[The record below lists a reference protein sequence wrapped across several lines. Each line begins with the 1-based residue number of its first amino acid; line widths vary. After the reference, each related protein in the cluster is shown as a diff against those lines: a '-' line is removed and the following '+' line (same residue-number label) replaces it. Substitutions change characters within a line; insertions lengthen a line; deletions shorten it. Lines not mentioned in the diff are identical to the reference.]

1 MTSSQ
6 PAKPA
11 AERANF
17 LARIQENVGLLTLAV
32 GVGTTLGVGSVTL
45 VWNLASTLALKADI
59 EDVATTR
66 EIESV
71 NNEMVRLREAVERI
85 SAGAEGLPAINER
98 LNGFDANLERIEAA
112 VGVERERVND
122 VQLFIGALQA
132 REAARTT
139 SGGRE

>member
-85 SAGAEGLPAINER
+85 SADAEGLPAINER

>member
-132 REAARTT
+132 REAARIT